1 MGGAACAFTP
11 THARAGRRRRCGR
24 SQSRSHQHRRARR
37 PGARGQQNR
46 PYGCMTRQL
55 FLFLSRQRS
64 VRKWME
70 TSQSA
75 RKLTRRFVA
84 GETLEQVVAVCE
96 RLRSDGFLCSLDH
109 LGENVTSLEEAAAA
123 CDAYLKALDRIAE
136 RRLNATI
143 SLKLTQMGLDFSEQA
158 CLDNVRALVE
168 RARAAE
174 THVEIDMEST
184 AYTDRTLDFVEK
196 IAAERGCVRA
206 VIQAYLFRSVADT
219 ERMNR
224 LHIPVRLV
232 KGAYLEPESAAFA
245 NKIDVDRN
253 YLTLMKTLLGR
264 GDARRTP
271 SGRGASLCAR
281 APVGQGQIR
290 VSDAVWNSAR
300 FATAAGGPGMPTP
313 RLCPLRHSV
322 VSLPDA
328 PAGGAARQLSI
339 PAAQPVS
346 MRPSFPAAPIP

>member
-1 MGGAACAFTP
+1 
-11 THARAGRRRRCGR
+11 
-24 SQSRSHQHRRARR
+24 
-37 PGARGQQNR
+37 
-46 PYGCMTRQL
+46 MTRQL
-55 FLFLSRQRS
+55 FLFLSRRRS

-70 TSQSA
+70 TSESA
-75 RKLTRRFVA
+75 RKLTRRFAA
-84 GETLEQVVAVCE
+84 GETLEEAAGVCE

-109 LGENVTSLEEAAAA
+109 LGENVTSLEEAASAR
-123 CDAYLKALDRIAE
+123 DAYLKALNGMAE
-136 RRLNATI
+136 RGLRATI
-143 SLKLTQMGLDFSEQA
+143 SLKLTQLGLDFSEEA

-168 RARAAE
+168 RARVAG
-174 THVEIDMEST
+174 TQVEIDMEST
-184 AYTDRTLDFVEK
+184 AYTDRTLDVVEK
-196 IAAERGCVRA
+196 IAAECGCVRA
-206 VIQAYLFRSVADT
+206 VIQAYLFRSAADT

-232 KGAYLEPESAAFA
+232 KGAYLEPDSAAFA

-253 YLTLMKTLLGR
+253 YLTLMKTLL
-264 GDARRTP
+264 D
-271 SGRGASLCAR
+271 RGADPAVATHDEHLLGEALRCAR

-328 PAGGAARQLSI
+328 PAGGAARQLAI

>member
-1 MGGAACAFTP
+1 
-11 THARAGRRRRCGR
+11 
-24 SQSRSHQHRRARR
+24 
-37 PGARGQQNR
+37 
-46 PYGCMTRQL
+46 MTRQL
-55 FLFLSRQRS
+55 FLFLSRQRR

-123 CDAYLKALDRIAE
+123 RDAYLKMLDRIAE

-158 CLDNVRALVE
+158 CLDNVRALVG

-184 AYTDRTLDFVEK
+184 AYTDRTLDVVEK
-196 IAAERGCVRA
+196 IAAECGWVRA

-253 YLTLMKTLLGR
+253 YLTLMKTLLDHGADPAVATHDEHILGEALRYGR
-264 GDARRTP
+264 ERGLGKDKLEFQMLYGIRRDLQ
-271 SGRGASLCAR
+271 RRL
-281 APVGQGQIR
+281 VDQGYR
-290 VSDAVWNSAR
+290 VRVYVPYG
-300 FATAAGGPGMPTP
+300 TAWYPYLMR
-313 RLCPLRHSV
+313 RLAERPANLLFLLRN
-322 VSLPDA
+322 LF
-328 PAGGAARQLSI
+328 R
-339 PAAQPVS
+339 
-346 MRPSFPAAPIP
+346 